1 MSSVTDMFDAPEDAM
16 AFDPPIGAWIVWK
29 VMNMGATFSYAAT
42 FDAPIGVWDVSS
54 VTNMS
59 YARCSTD
66 IGGWD
71 TSKEMSMYGIVRGV

>member
-1 MSSVTDMFDAPEDAM
+1 
-16 AFDPPIGAWIVWK
+16 
-29 VMNMGATFSYAAT
+29 
-42 FDAPIGVWDVSS
+42 VSS